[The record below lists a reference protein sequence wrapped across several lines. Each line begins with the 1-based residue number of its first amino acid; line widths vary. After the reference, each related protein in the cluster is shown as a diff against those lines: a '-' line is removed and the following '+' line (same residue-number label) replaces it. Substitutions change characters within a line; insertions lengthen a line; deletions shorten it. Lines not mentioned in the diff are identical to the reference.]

1 MAKRSPTVGSRE
13 LKTRLGTY
21 LERVRRGETIIV
33 TDRGTPVAELRPIQA
48 SEDPIEAAL
57 ERMVADGLLTRG
69 EPGPLTELDPIPLPA
84 GVRVSD
90 LIRADRD
97 ERGF

>member
-1 MAKRSPTVGSRE
+1 MAKRPSSIGSRE

-33 TDRGTPVAELRPIQA
+33 TDRGTPVAELRPVQMP
-48 SEDPIEAAL
+48 EDPTEAAL
-57 ERMVADGLLTRG
+57 ERMQSEGLITRG
-69 EPGPLTELDPIPLPA
+69 VAGEMAHREPIRLPP
-84 GVRVSD
+84 GVTVSA

>member
-1 MAKRSPTVGSRE
+1 MKRSPTVGSRE

-33 TDRGTPVAELRPIQA
+33 TDRGTPVAEMRPIQT
-48 SEDPIEAAL
+48 SQDPTEAAL
-57 ERMVADGLLTRG
+57 ERMAAEGLLTRG
-69 EPGPLTELDPIPLPA
+69 EPGPLTEFDPIPLPP
-84 GVRVSD
+84 GVRVSE
-90 LIRADRD
+90 LIRAERD